1 LLARFDEQDQ
11 QGLEEIVSILMAAS
25 E

>member
-11 QGLEEIVSILMAAS
+11 QGLEAIVSILMAAS